1 MKKRHEVEDEEE
13 TKKAEEEKKDDSKAQ
28 TKDKKAKKGKK
39 KEKEEK
45 VEPVYKIEVPANRYD
60 LLSAEG
66 IALALR
72 NYLGLGELPK
82 YKIVNKNETLERV
95 IVLPETKD
103 VRPYCVAAIVRNVV
117 FTEDSYNS
125 FIDLQD
131 LLHQNIC
138 RRRKLVSM
146 GTHDY
151 DHLEGPIT
159 YEALKPEDIK
169 FVPLNETKEMDG
181 NEFMEHYSKDKYIKE
196 YLPIIRDKPRYP
208 IFFDKNRVVL
218 SLPPLKNSSATAI
231 SVDTKN
237 VFIEITAT
245 DHKRAKIVLDIITT
259 FLSYHS
265 SDKYWIEQVQVEY
278 PDGTI
283 SINPVLQE
291 KEFDVTLKY
300 INSIVGANLTV
311 DEIESLANK
320 MGLTIKSRT
329 DETFVVSVPVN
340 RSDILHAWDIAED
353 IGIAYGYN
361 NIVTSIPQTLT
372 IGKPLPKNK
381 LTDLLRQELA
391 QAGFIECMN
400 VGLIS
405 KAEIFEG
412 VRKEFQTGVAVKIAN
427 SKTIE
432 FNYFRNSLIPG
443 MLKTLHT
450 SMKEKVIIY

>member
-1 MKKRHEVEDEEE
+1 MKKRHDVEDEESAKQPE
-13 TKKAEEEKKDDSKAQ
+13 EEEKKEEKKNDEKG
-28 TKDKKAKKGKK
+28 KKAKKGKK

-45 VEPVYKIEVPANRYD
+45 AEPVYKIEVPANRYD

-66 IALALR
+66 IALAMR
-72 NYLGLGELPK
+72 SYLGLGDLPK

-95 IVLPETKD
+95 IVKPETHD
-103 VRPYCVAAIVRNVV
+103 VRPYCVAAIVRNVT

-151 DHLEGPIT
+151 DHFEGPIT

-169 FVPLNETKEMDG
+169 FIPLNETKEMNG
-181 NEFMEHYSKDKYIKE
+181 IEFMEHYSKDKYLKE
-196 YLPIIRDKPRYP
+196 YLPIIRDKERYP
-208 IFFDKNRVVL
+208 VFYDRNRVVL
-218 SLPPLKNSSATAI
+218 SLPPIKNSSATAI

-245 DHKRAKIVLDIITT
+245 DHKRSKIVLDILTT

-265 SDKYWIEQVQVEY
+265 TDKYCIEQVQVEY

-291 KEFDVTLKY
+291 KQFELTVKY
-300 INSIVGANLTV
+300 TNSIVGTNLTI
-311 DEIESLANK
+311 DEIEPLANK
-320 MGLTIKSRT
+320 MGLKIVSKT
-329 DETFVVSVPVN
+329 DDAFVVSVPVN

-361 NIVTSIPQTLT
+361 NIETSIPHTLT

-405 KAEIFEG
+405 KAEVFEG
-412 VRKEFQTGVAVKIAN
+412 VRKEFKTGVAVKIAN

-432 FNYFRNSLIPG
+432 FNYFRNSLLPG
-443 MLKTLHT
+443 MMKTLHT
-450 SMKEKVIIY
+450 SMKEKVRT